1 MDSLMQL
8 LSIPERMIVCFAD
21 GNECGMWW
29 EGVVGVS
36 LSRSV
41 WQKDSLSGSAAMI
54 RCLKIKKMPARG
66 GEIEYGR
73 KKCRNEVATGIVV
86 QLSGNDLVS
95 ENEKDAMTRWQKRIR
110 RNKMP

>member
-1 MDSLMQL
+1 MLSDSVEKDAAMRWQRIA
-8 LSIPERMIVCFAD
+8 LS
-21 GNECGMWW
+21 
-29 EGVVGVS
+29 S
-36 LSRSV
+36 SV
-41 WQKDSLSGSAAMI
+41 AMI

-66 GEIEYGR
+66 GENEYGR

-86 QLSGNDLVS
+86 RLSGNDPVS